1 MTLVPHAIPFLAYI
15 DGGSASM
22 FFQALIGGALAAG
35 YFATAKI
42 GSILSKFRPAARK
55 SNSDGR

>member
-1 MTLVPHAIPFLAYI
+1 MSFLPSAIPSLAYI

-42 GSILSKFRPAARK
+42 SYIWSKLRPAPRK